1 MTKSTLV
8 LNAMIILF
16 IAGCTKNDLQ
26 PKAPMPASS
35 QGLAQAKALF
45 SSDAD
50 FTTTVTDSGT
60 TIVNYRPN
68 PENGCDVYSDFYYN
82 NEGVNQNYV
91 PELPVNAWNY
101 LGYILTRSF
110 IKFPKLYKFPDTTTI
125 ISAKLYLYPPKDF
138 LDHPQGNT
146 GANECVIQRITSKNW
161 TEDTLRWATQPR
173 GVATDDE
180 AFIPATTDQ
189 YGYAPVIDITAAV
202 AKMISRQAHNY
213 GFRITLVNEVPDAAV
228 NFASSEAVDAWRRPM
243 LQIEYK

>member
-8 LNAMIILF
+8 LNVVIILF
-16 IAGCTKNDLQ
+16 ITGCTKTDLK
-26 PKAPMPASS
+26 PNAIMPASS
-35 QGLAQAKALF
+35 QALVQANALF

-68 PENGCDVYSDFYYN
+68 LKMAVMLLGFYYN

-110 IKFPKLYKFPDTTTI
+110 IKFPKLYKFSDTITV

-138 LDHPQGNT
+138 RST
-146 GANECVIQRITSKNW
+146 G
-161 TEDTLRWATQPR
+161 
-173 GVATDDE
+173 
-180 AFIPATTDQ
+180 Q
-189 YGYAPVIDITAAV
+189 Y
-202 AKMISRQAHNY
+202 RCQ
-213 GFRITLVNEVPDAAV
+213 
-228 NFASSEAVDAWRRPM
+228 
-243 LQIEYK
+243 